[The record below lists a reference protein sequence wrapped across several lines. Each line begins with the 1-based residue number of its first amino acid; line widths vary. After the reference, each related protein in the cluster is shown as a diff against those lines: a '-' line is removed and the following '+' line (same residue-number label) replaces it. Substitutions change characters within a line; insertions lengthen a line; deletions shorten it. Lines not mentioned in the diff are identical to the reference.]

1 MIIIIPGSL
10 APPISMV
17 SCSTAAPTAIG
28 RGLARRLGDGPCR
41 GVVVVVVAVVVA
53 GVVVVVGG
61 GGGGGG
67 GGLFASRPF
76 RCKSRM
82 PLSDKDSVALC
93 TGVRSSSTPAVV
105 QPYANHRGP

>member
-10 APPISMV
+10 APPISTV
-17 SCSTAAPTAIG
+17 SCSTAAPTAIA

-53 GVVVVVGG
+53 GVVVV
-61 GGGGGG
+61 GGGGG

-93 TGVRSSSTPAVV
+93 TRVRSSSTPAVV
-105 QPYANHRGP
+105 QPSANHRGP

>member
-10 APPISMV
+10 APPISTV
-17 SCSTAAPTAIG
+17 SCSTAAPTAIA

-53 GVVVVVGG
+53 GVVVV
-61 GGGGGG
+61 GGGG